1 MATTVARAGGSLGG
15 ARRRPAEG
23 RRRRRPS
30 KTRWWVVLLFL
41 SPFVIGLATFVL
53 YPVVATLYY
62 SLTNFQAGSYRPVR
76 FVGLNNYRTLFT
88 RSDDFWLSVRNT
100 LWMVVVMVPVRTV
113 WAMLTAWVITRVK
126 RGRSVYRTLYFLP
139 SMVPVVAGA
148 LSFIVL
154 LNPVGPLNK
163 LLGLFGIDGPGWFS
177 DPAWS
182 KPSLVLMALWVSGN
196 TMVIFSAAMLDVPR
210 ELYEAADLDGAGTF
224 RKFRSIT
231 LPAISPVIYF
241 SLLTG
246 LIYTFQYFTEAFVVS
261 GSSNVESSSNQL
273 LGYPANSLLFYST
286 ELYRQGFS
294 YFKTGY
300 ASAMAWLLF
309 LVIFAVTVV
318 FIRASRRF
326 VHYSGG
332 AR

>member
-1 MATTVARAGGSLGG
+1 MTTTVARGAGTVSG
-15 ARRRPAEG
+15 APRRPARGE
-23 RRRRRPS
+23 RRRHPS
-30 KTRWWVVLLFL
+30 KTRWWVVLAFL

-76 FVGLNNYRTLFT
+76 FVGLDNYRTLFT
-88 RSDDFWLSVRNT
+88 QSDNFWIAVRNT
-100 LWMVVVMVPVRTV
+100 VWMVVIMVPLRTA
-113 WAMLTAWVITRVK
+113 WAMLTAWLITRVK
-126 RGRSVYRTLYFLP
+126 RGRNVYRTVFFLP
-139 SMVPVVAGA
+139 HMVPPVAAA

-163 LLGLFGIDGPGWFS
+163 LLGLLGIGEPGWFS

-182 KPSLVLMALWVSGN
+182 KPSLVLMALWAAGN

-210 ELYEAADLDGAGTF
+210 ELYEAADLDGAGPI

-231 LPAISPVIYF
+231 LPALSPVIYF

-246 LIYTFQYFTEAFVVS
+246 MIYAFQYFTEAFVVS
-261 GSSNVESSSNQL
+261 GSANVEASSNEL
-273 LGYPANSLLFYST
+273 IGYPARSLLFYST
-286 ELYRQGFS
+286 ELYQQGFS

-309 LVIFAVTVV
+309 LAIFAATVV

-332 AR
+332 DR

>member
-1 MATTVARAGGSLGG
+1 VATAVAPAGG
-15 ARRRPAEG
+15 ARRRPATGG
-23 RRRRRPS
+23 RRRQPS
-30 KTRWWVVLLFL
+30 KARWWVVLAFL
-41 SPFVIGLATFVL
+41 SPFVAGLAVFVL
-53 YPVVATLYY
+53 YPVIATLYY

-88 RSDDFWLSVRNT
+88 RSDNFWISVRNT
-100 LWMVVVMVPVRTV
+100 VWMVVVMVPLRTA

-126 RGRSVYRTLYFLP
+126 RGRNVYRTLYFLP

-154 LNPVGPLNK
+154 LNPVGPLNE
-163 LLGLFGIDGPGWFS
+163 LLGAVGIDGPGWFS

-182 KPSLVLMALWVSGN
+182 KPSLVLMALWAGGN

-210 ELYEAADLDGAGTF
+210 ELYEAADLDGAGTL

-246 LIYTFQYFTEAFVVS
+246 MIYTFQYFTEAFVVS
-261 GSSNVESSSNQL
+261 GSANVESSSNQL

-286 ELYRQGFS
+286 ELYQQGFS

-309 LVIFAVTVV
+309 LAIFAVTVV
-318 FIRASRRF
+318 FIRVSRRF
-326 VHYSGG
+326 VHYAGG
-332 AR
+332 GR